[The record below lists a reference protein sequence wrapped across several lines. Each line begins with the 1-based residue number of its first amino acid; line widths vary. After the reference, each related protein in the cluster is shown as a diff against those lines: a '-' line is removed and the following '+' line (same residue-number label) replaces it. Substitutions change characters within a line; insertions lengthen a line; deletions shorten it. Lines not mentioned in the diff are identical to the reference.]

1 MGQAELPIAELLSSP
16 LVDPTAHLDE
26 VRVARYAKD
35 LASLP
40 PVVVF
45 ETEDGL
51 LVADGYHRVA
61 AAQRSGAKTIA
72 AEVRRGSRADAL
84 RYATQLGSAQRGL
97 SAEEIATRIG
107 RHSTRG

>member
-1 MGQAELPIAELLSSP
+1 MRELPIAELLFSP

-26 VRVARYAKD
+26 ARVARYAEE

-51 LVADGYHRVA
+51 LLADGYHRVA
-61 AAQRSGAKTIA
+61 AARRTGAKTISA
-72 AEVRRGSRADAL
+72 DVRQGSRADAL
-84 RYATQLGSAQRGL
+84 RYATRVGSAQRGL
-97 SAEEIATRIG
+97 SAEQIAARIR